1 MTGLVKKGTEVIP
14 LTEAGGWGLEAV
26 LFSSRHFSFFCPSS
40 VYQEMLVVDLGSAG
54 KLKRLSPG

>member
-26 LFSSRHFSFFCPSS
+26 LFSSRFSFLCLHSQR
-40 VYQEMLVVDLGSAG
+40 QEMLAVNLGSRE
-54 KLKRLSPG
+54 KLK